1 MIIDTELNEDERI
14 QQILYM
20 YEAYYGKVA
29 DLQTVYMFE
38 VLLNRGVSVELFEY
52 GMEYCIRKSIR
63 SPRYLASVLTKWCEQ
78 GAVSVEDVK
87 RLIDENRKK
96 EKIVTAALGREYSQL
111 SNAEEEYI
119 ERWFQMGLPEELILE
134 ACNMATLKT
143 KSNRF
148 AYADAILESWKR
160 NNINSI
166 EDFERFQEAER
177 EKRMHRYAAY
187 SNRNIIPESQ
197 GATVVVPVHEERHVD
212 YSVPD
217 LKPCPF
223 CGATM
228 IGVQSQFSSKSNS
241 FYIVIFCNR
250 CGCRTRSSNMEMNE
264 YNIETCKD
272 SQNIAELRH
281 LWNSRA

>member
-1 MIIDTELNEDERI
+1 MIIDSDLNEDERMK
-14 QQILYM
+14 QIVYM
-20 YEAYYGKVA
+20 YETYYGKAA

-38 VLLNRGVSVELFEY
+38 DLLNRGISVELFEY
-52 GMEYCIRKSIR
+52 AMEYCMEKSIR
-63 SPRYLASVLTKWCEQ
+63 SPRYLVSVLTKWCEQ
-78 GAVSVEDVK
+78 GAVTVEDVK
-87 RLIDENRKK
+87 SLIDEKSKK
-96 EKIVTAALGREYSQL
+96 EEIITAALGRKYSQL

-119 ERWFQMGLPEELILE
+119 ERWFQMGLPKELILE

-166 EDFERFQEAER
+166 EDFERFQETEQ
-177 EKRMHRYAAY
+177 EKRMRRYVGY
-187 SNRNIIPESQ
+187 SNINIITESQ
-197 GATVVVPVHEERHVD
+197 GAKVVVPVHEERHVD

-241 FYIVIFCNR
+241 FYLVVFCNR
-250 CGCRTRSSNMEMNE
+250 CGCRTRSSNIEMNE
-264 YNIETCKD
+264 YNIETYKD